1 MAVLQTNMR
10 VFYFTIFFKDINS
23 FFTLNICKDKAI
35 AHSNIGSRKL
45 CIRGNNSKVNYIKTG
60 RRVCQFSSINTL
72 RTLHVPNTL
81 FITEDNISSPLHSC
95 FASWQLY
102 SFIHLRH
109 ISQKKSHNFRRV
121 PLSSILYIDFFIFS
135 ENEDKE
141 LKLDPILFQSC

>member
-60 RRVCQFSSINTL
+60 RRVCRFSSINTS

-109 ISQKKSHNFRRV
+109 KLEKISQFSKGATF
-121 PLSSILYIDFFIFS
+121 LDFIY
-135 ENEDKE
+135 
-141 LKLDPILFQSC
+141 